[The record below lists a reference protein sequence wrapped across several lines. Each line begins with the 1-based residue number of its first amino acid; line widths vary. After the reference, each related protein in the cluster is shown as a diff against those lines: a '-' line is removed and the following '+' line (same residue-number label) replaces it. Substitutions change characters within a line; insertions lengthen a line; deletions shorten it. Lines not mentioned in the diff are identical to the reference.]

1 MSEENKAGE
10 NDHDN
15 DLIEHQKVRKQ
26 PSIAITEIVKCNDDD
41 PDAIPEGEE
50 QNDPEN
56 FDQVLEMHA
65 TNAAVND

>member
-50 QNDPEN
+50 
-56 FDQVLEMHA
+56 
-65 TNAAVND
+65 